1 MAKIN
6 WTLVRR
12 DYISGRLKK
21 DGKLKH
27 FSAKDLSEKYGCSQ
41 SAVQKKCLEEE
52 WPKKRKEYWQ
62 NVESDVLA
70 KKQQDQVE
78 KVNQFDQDIFSLAC
92 FAVEI
97 LKDKISTQKT
107 VGYGA
112 SGDAFEETVADLN
125 IATLEVRRVME
136 ASKMAQDVRTNAMGD
151 IAESQ
156 AEKSL
161 NKLTVLMREERRKG
175 EVS

>member
-1 MAKIN
+1 MARIN

-12 DYISGRLKK
+12 DYISGKVKK

-27 FSAKDLSEKYGCSQ
+27 YSAKDLAEKYGCSQ

-62 NVESDVLA
+62 NVEQDVLA

-97 LKDKISTQKT
+97 LKDKISTQKQ
-107 VGYGA
+107 VGHGET
-112 SGDAFEETVADLN
+112 SGGFEETVADLN

-136 ASKMAQDVRTNAMGD
+136 AAKMAQDIRGSAMGD

-161 NKLTVLMREERRKG
+161 NKLTEIIREERRNRK
-175 EVS
+175 VS